1 VSASNSGEGRSR
13 RAGKAMGI
21 ARYRAPRYDK
31 KRKKWRAKYVD
42 LDGTT
47 RECGQFKLKG
57 DAVTASQNKV
67 AELNRSAGR
76 GSQGSLTARDWFDGD
91 WRLLYPREERTLAT
105 YDERV
110 GSYIW
115 PHLPSEGYIAFGDL
129 RRPLL
134 RQVQR
139 KLLKLGYAKT
149 TIDGAFSCLSGFL
162 RDAVDFEL
170 LEVNPA
176 QRMSVKA
183 NDPDLKP
190 KRRRKER
197 RSVPPDEVR
206 LFMSH
211 VDKRY
216 LACCW
221 APVLTG
227 CRPDELFAMH
237 GAEIDREREMIYL
250 HERVDRNGHL
260 KPGIKGRHFIG
271 AKEERGRWTLFPAV
285 LIGLVD
291 ARPRDVSGYLWRAPR
306 GGFWCRR
313 PFYRNVWNKAREAS
327 GTDFDLYDLRHTF
340 ASRLEAAGVP
350 EADIGSWMGHS
361 RRGRDRPTTTRRVY
375 IHPTFESKHIAL
387 QVLTELVHPP
397 QDESVKAD
405 E

>member
-13 RAGKAMGI
+13 RAGKAKGI

-139 KLLKLGYAKT
+139 KLLKLGYAQ
-149 TIDGAFSCLSGFL
+149 DDDRWRVLML
-162 RDAVDFEL
+162 VRL
-170 LEVNPA
+170 P
-176 QRMSVKA
+176 Q
-183 NDPDLKP
+183 
-190 KRRRKER
+190 RRR
-197 RSVPPDEVR
+197 
-206 LFMSH
+206 
-211 VDKRY
+211 
-216 LACCW
+216 
-221 APVLTG
+221 
-227 CRPDELFAMH
+227 
-237 GAEIDREREMIYL
+237 
-250 HERVDRNGHL
+250 
-260 KPGIKGRHFIG
+260 
-271 AKEERGRWTLFPAV
+271 
-285 LIGLVD
+285 
-291 ARPRDVSGYLWRAPR
+291 
-306 GGFWCRR
+306 
-313 PFYRNVWNKAREAS
+313 
-327 GTDFDLYDLRHTF
+327 
-340 ASRLEAAGVP
+340 
-350 EADIGSWMGHS
+350 
-361 RRGRDRPTTTRRVY
+361 
-375 IHPTFESKHIAL
+375 
-387 QVLTELVHPP
+387 
-397 QDESVKAD
+397 
-405 E
+405 